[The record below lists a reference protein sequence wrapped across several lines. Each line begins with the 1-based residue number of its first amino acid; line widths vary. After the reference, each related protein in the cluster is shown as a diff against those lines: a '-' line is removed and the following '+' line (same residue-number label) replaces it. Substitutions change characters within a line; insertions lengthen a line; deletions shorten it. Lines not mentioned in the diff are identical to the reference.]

1 MNRRALSAPANT
13 DDEEECGMGKS
24 IQSRIFSLFVN
35 AYLFIAAF
43 ICIAPFVLLVVA
55 SFTDNNTIAQNG
67 YSFWPE
73 KWSLDAYAYLWQ
85 RSETILS
92 AYGITVL
99 ITALGTTF
107 NVILTTLIAYPLS
120 RADLVGRKPLS
131 FIVFF
136 TMLFNGGLVPTYLL
150 YTNYLGVKNTI
161 WGLIMPNLMLSA
173 YYVIIMRT
181 FFVTSIPSALI
192 EAAQIDGASELKIFG
207 KIIVPM
213 GRPIIATVALFV
225 GIAYWNDWF
234 NGMVYITDEKLYSI
248 QNLLTRL
255 LNDIAYIQSA
265 TNSSDQAAV
274 LSQMPA
280 ITVRMAIAFIG
291 ILPIV
296 VIYPFVQKN
305 FVKNIAIGSV
315 KG

>member
-1 MNRRALSAPANT
+1 M
-13 DDEEECGMGKS
+13 EKYKG
-24 IQSRIFSLFVN
+24 SRLFSLFVN
-35 AYLFIAAF
+35 IYLFIAAF
-43 ICIAPFVLLVVA
+43 LCIAPFLLLVIA

-67 YSFWPE
+67 YSFWPA
-73 KWSLDAYAYLWQ
+73 KWSLDAYIYLWQ

-99 ITALGTTF
+99 VTVVGTLA
-107 NVILTTLIAYPLS
+107 NVILTTMIAYPLS
-120 RADLVGRKPLS
+120 RSDLVGRKPLS
-131 FIVFF
+131 FFVFF

-150 YTNYLGVKNTI
+150 YTNYIGVKNSL
-161 WGLIMPNLMLSA
+161 WGLIVPNLMLGA

-181 FFVTSIPSALI
+181 FFVTSIPPALI
-192 EAAQIDGASELKIFG
+192 EAAQIDGGSEFKIFR
-207 KIIVPM
+207 KIIIPM

-234 NGMVYITDEKLYSI
+234 NGMVYITNPKLYSI

-255 LNDIAYIQSA
+255 LNDIQYIQSA

-274 LSQMPA
+274 LSKMPA

>member
-1 MNRRALSAPANT
+1 MN
-13 DDEEECGMGKS
+13 KS
-24 IQSRIFSLFVN
+24 IQNRLFSLFVN
-35 AYLFIAAF
+35 AWLFAAAF
-43 ICIAPFVLLVVA
+43 ICIAPFVLLVIA

-67 YSFWPE
+67 YSFWP
-73 KWSLDAYAYLWQ
+73 KQWSLSAYTYLWQ
-85 RSETILS
+85 RSETIFS
-92 AYGITVL
+92 AYGVTVL
-99 ITALGTTF
+99 VTALGTTI

-120 RADLVGRKPLS
+120 RSDLVGRKALS
-131 FIVFF
+131 FVVFF

-181 FFVTSIPSALI
+181 FFSTSIPPALI
-192 EAAQIDGASELKIFG
+192 EAAQIDGASEFRIFRT
-207 KIIVPM
+207 IIIPM
-213 GRPIIATVALFV
+213 GRPIIATTALFV

-234 NGMVYITDEKLYSI
+234 NGMVYITDEALYSI

-255 LNDIAYIQSA
+255 LNDIQYIQSA

-296 VIYPFVQKN
+296 IIYPFVQKN

>member
-1 MNRRALSAPANT
+1 MRKSFQNRLF
-13 DDEEECGMGKS
+13 S
-24 IQSRIFSLFVN
+24 IFVN
-35 AYLFIAAF
+35 AWLFGAAI

-67 YSFWPE
+67 YSFWP
-73 KWSLDAYAYLWQ
+73 KQWSLDAYAYLWQ
-85 RSETILS
+85 RSDTILS
-92 AYGITVL
+92 AYGVTVL
-99 ITALGTTF
+99 ITALGTTI
-107 NVILTTLIAYPLS
+107 NVILTMLVAYPLS
-120 RADLVGRKPLS
+120 RSDLVGRKALS

-181 FFVTSIPSALI
+181 FFFTSIPSALI
-192 EAAQIDGASELKIFG
+192 EAAKIDGASEFKIFR
-207 KIIVPM
+207 KIIIPM

-234 NGMVYITDEKLYSI
+234 NGMVYITDESLYSI

-255 LNDIAYIQSA
+255 LNDIQYIQSA
-265 TNSSDQAAV
+265 TNSADQAAV

-280 ITVRMAIAFIG
+280 ITVRMAIAFVG

>member
-1 MNRRALSAPANT
+1 MKKSRENRVFNSVIN
-13 DDEEECGMGKS
+13 
-24 IQSRIFSLFVN
+24 V
-35 AYLFIAAF
+35 YLFIAAF

-67 YSFWPE
+67 YSFWPA
-73 KWSLDAYAYLWQ
+73 KWSLDAYIYLWQ

-92 AYGITVL
+92 AYGMTVL
-99 ITALGTTF
+99 VTAVGTVA
-107 NVILTTLIAYPLS
+107 NVILTTMIAYPLS
-120 RADLVGRKPLS
+120 RADLVGRKALS
-131 FIVFF
+131 FFVFF

-150 YTNYLGVKNTI
+150 YTNYIGVKNTV
-161 WGLIMPNLMLSA
+161 WGLIVPNLMLGA

-181 FFVTSIPSALI
+181 FFVTSIPPALI
-192 EAAQIDGASELKIFG
+192 EAAQIDGGSEFKIFG
-207 KIIVPM
+207 KIIIPM

-234 NGMVYITDEKLYSI
+234 NGMVYITEPKLYSI

-255 LNDIAYIQSA
+255 LNDIQYIQSA

-274 LSQMPA
+274 LSKMPA

-291 ILPIV
+291 ILPIIL
-296 VIYPFVQKN
+296 IYPFVQKN

>member
-1 MNRRALSAPANT
+1 MRKSFQNRLF
-13 DDEEECGMGKS
+13 S
-24 IQSRIFSLFVN
+24 IFVN
-35 AYLFIAAF
+35 AWLFGAAL

-67 YSFWPE
+67 YSFWP
-73 KWSLDAYAYLWQ
+73 KQWSLDAYAYLWQ
-85 RSETILS
+85 RSDTILS
-92 AYGITVL
+92 AYGVTVL
-99 ITALGTTF
+99 ITALGTTI
-107 NVILTTLIAYPLS
+107 NVILTMLVAYPLS
-120 RADLVGRKPLS
+120 RSDLVGRKALS

-181 FFVTSIPSALI
+181 FFSTSIPSALI
-192 EAAQIDGASELKIFG
+192 EAAKIDGASEFKIFR
-207 KIIVPM
+207 KIIIPM

-234 NGMVYITDEKLYSI
+234 NGMVYITDESLYSI

-255 LNDIAYIQSA
+255 LNDIQYIQSA
-265 TNSSDQAAV
+265 TNSADQAAV

-280 ITVRMAIAFIG
+280 ITVRMAIAFVG